1 MFLHRPYTRRHT
13 AIRKNI
19 VSRFLTR
26 LLLTLSVIGFLS
38 FGDAIE
44 AGSLSAFL
52 RAFGHSHGHHRSH
65 STNRERPEISGQPVT
80 NGGESHRANSAAS
93 TMMPTR
99 SAYALPEVGGG
110 DGHERKGLLPPATAP
125 TRTFTSYTTGTA
137 GICLGQPFR
146 TLLVTSG
153 TSSRA
158 RFWSARRS

>member
-26 LLLTLSVIGFLS
+26 LLLTPSVIGFLS

-80 NGGESHRANSAAS
+80 NGGESHRANGAVA
-93 TMMPTR
+93 P
-99 SAYALPEVGGG
+99 PVG
-110 DGHERKGLLPPATAP
+110 PSVAP
-125 TRTFTSYTTGTA
+125 TEAPVESGTHLSSVTRDANHNFPVAIPVPNNA
-137 GICLGQPFR
+137 GIVKTPY
-146 TLLVTSG
+146 
-153 TSSRA
+153 A
-158 RFWSARRS
+158 P